1 MVGDMEKRLEVYQ
14 GEEGEVIFDVE
25 KGEETIWATQ
35 EQIAQLFGVT
45 TANVNMHLKRIYK
58 EEELEVNRTIKKNLI
73 VRLEGNRRVK
83 RAVNFY
89 NLDAIISVGYRVN
102 SKKATKF
109 RVWATGVLK
118 KYMVNGAVVNER
130 RVRELPEEKL
140 QEIEGALSMV
150 RRLMEKTE
158 LEEGEAKG
166 ILEVITKYGKALET
180 IYEFDEGKR
189 LGEGRVLLGGVLNRG
204 GKSQRRGLTG
214 GDVRNLVENL
224 REELAT
230 PGAGFGEL
238 RDEAGF
244 ERELEE
250 LMGETEMS
258 GTERAVRL
266 LYFIVKGRPF
276 KDGNRRIGA
285 LLFIYYLTIN
295 DFHLSAE
302 GETKISD
309 RALAAIVLLMA
320 ESEEKEKELMIG
332 VVRKLIEG

>member
-1 MVGDMEKRLEVYQ
+1 MEESKAVVMYQ
-14 GEEGEVIFDVE
+14 GEEGEVVFDVSNE
-25 KGEETIWATQ
+25 EETIWATQ

-45 TANVNMHLKRIYK
+45 VANVNMHLKKIYK
-58 EEELEVNRTIKKNLI
+58 EEELAEKGTIQKNLI
-73 VRLEGNRRVK
+73 VRREGNRQVR
-83 RAVNFY
+83 RAINFY

-118 KYMVNGAVVNER
+118 KYMLGGVAVNER
-130 RVRELPEEKL
+130 RVKELSEGQLE
-140 QEIEGALSMV
+140 EIEGALKMV

-166 ILEVITKYGKALET
+166 VLEVIAKYGKALET
-180 IYEFDEGKR
+180 IREFDEGKQ
-189 LGEGRVLLGGVLNRG
+189 LGTGFLERSQFGERRG
-204 GKSQRRGLTG
+204 GAKRQRRGLTG

-224 REELAT
+224 REELDEREE
-230 PGAGFGEL
+230 FGEFKDEERFEETL
-238 RDEAGF
+238 RG
-244 ERELEE
+244 
-250 LMGETEMS
+250 LMTEETEMS
-258 GTERAVRL
+258 GAERAVRL
-266 LYFIVKGRPF
+266 LYMIVKERPF
-276 KDGNRRIGA
+276 RDGNRRIGA

-309 RALAAIVLLMA
+309 RALTAIVLLMA
-320 ESEEKEKELMIG
+320 ESEEREKELMIG